1 MSDKNSDDTPAKTPA
16 KKASSKGSLV
26 PIAAGLAFGSE
37 IKRFGRSRLT
47 RAAIVVMMLLP
58 LVYGALYLWAFWDPF
73 GHVNKMP
80 VALVNADKGT
90 EVKGQKINAG
100 AEVEKSL
107 ADDKSLDW
115 NIVSPAEAQQGVKDG
130 TYYFML
136 ELPENFS
143 AAIASPMSGKPEKAQ
158 LRAVYNDANNY
169 ISSTIG
175 QTAMSQV
182 LNAVSTRVSGQAVN
196 QVLSMM
202 ITAGSG
208 IEQAADGAGNLHDGL
223 VTAHDG
229 AAQLAS
235 GLGTAKTGS
244 AQLRAGSQQ
253 LSDGITQA
261 TDPLLAVTKAL
272 SGLGGNTAQ
281 LQQSAAALV
290 EAADKAGVFVKT
302 QDTALAGIDAA
313 IRQLAA
319 SPDPVARQSAEGL
332 RAVRAQL
339 AQASVTP
346 AAKQQITAAGGAAA
360 TMTEQLRTPGSPLQT
375 VLAQVGATGGD
386 LTAKLT
392 ELRSGAQQLAAGNA
406 TLDDGITQLSDG
418 ATRLSAG
425 TVQLRDGSQELSTK
439 LREGAGAVPKW
450 SQEQTSQVAQTIG
463 GPVQL
468 DAQHEN
474 RAPNFGTGMAPFFLT
489 LALFF
494 GALVLWMVFRP
505 LQNRAIAAE
514 VLAIRVVMA
523 SYLPAAA
530 IGLFQA
536 AILYCVVRFGLGL
549 EVAHPVAMVFF
560 MMGVSLSFIA
570 FTQAVNAFVGPAVG
584 RVLIMALLML
594 QLVSSGGMYPVET
607 TARPFQILHKYDPM
621 TYGVNGL
628 RQLILGGI
636 DNRLWQAIAVL
647 VFLWVA
653 SVTVSCLS
661 ARRNRLWNLD
671 RLIPAIKI

>member
-1 MSDKNSDDTPAKTPA
+1 MSEKNSDDTSA
-16 KKASSKGSLV
+16 KKSSSKGSLV

-143 AAIASPMSGKPEKAQ
+143 SAIASPMTGKPEKAQ

-182 LNAVSTRVSGQAVN
+182 LNAVSTRISGQAVN

-208 IEQAADGAGNLHDGL
+208 IEQAADGAGKLHDGL
-223 VTAHDG
+223 VTANDG

-313 IRQLAA
+313 IRQLAV
-319 SPDPVARQSAEGL
+319 SPDPAARQSAEGL

-346 AAKQQITAAGGAAA
+346 AAKQQIIAATDAAA
-360 TMTEQLRTPGSPLQT
+360 TLTEQLRTPGSPLQT

-549 EVAHPVAMVFF
+549 EVAHPIAMVFF

>member
-1 MSDKNSDDTPAKTPA
+1 MPGKKN
-16 KKASSKGSLV
+16 LV

-37 IKRFGRSRLT
+37 IKRFGRSRMT
-47 RAAIVVMMLLP
+47 RAAIVVLMLLP

-73 GHVNKMP
+73 GNVNKMP

-100 AEVEKSL
+100 AEVEKAL
-107 ADDKSLDW
+107 ADDESLDW
-115 NIVSPAEAQQGVKDG
+115 HVVSPSEARQGVQDG

-143 AAIASPMSGKPEKAQ
+143 SAISSPMTGKPEKAQ
-158 LRAVYNDANNY
+158 LKAIYNDANNY
-169 ISSTIG
+169 VSSTIG
-175 QTAMSQV
+175 QSAMAQV
-182 LNAVSTRVSGQAVN
+182 LNAVSTRISGQAVN

-208 IEQAADGAGNLHDGL
+208 IEDAADGAGKLHDGL
-223 VTAHDG
+223 VTANDG

-235 GLGTAKTGS
+235 GLATAKTGS
-244 AQLRAGSQQ
+244 AQLRTGSQQ
-253 LSDGITQA
+253 LSDGINQA
-261 TDPLLAVTKAL
+261 TDPILAVTKAL
-272 SGLGGNTAQ
+272 SGLGGNTEQ

-319 SPDPVARQSAEGL
+319 SPEPAARQAADGL
-332 RAVRAQL
+332 RLVRAQL
-339 AQASVTP
+339 AQASMTP
-346 AAKQQITAAGGAAA
+346 AAKQQITAAAGSAAVL
-360 TMTEQLRTPGSPLQT
+360 TEQLRTPGSPLQT
-375 VLAQVGATGGD
+375 VLAKIGSTGGD

-392 ELRSGAQQLAAGNA
+392 ELRSGAAQLAAGNA

-418 ATRLSAG
+418 AGKLASG

-450 SQEQTSQVAQTIG
+450 SQEQTAQVADTIG

-468 DAQHEN
+468 ATTHEN

-530 IGLFQA
+530 IALCQA
-536 AILYCVVRFGLGL
+536 VILYCVVRFALGL
-549 EVAHPVAMVFF
+549 EVAHPIAMLFF
-560 MMGVSLSFIA
+560 MMGVSLAFLA
-570 FTQAVNAFVGPAVG
+570 FTQAVNALVGASVG

-607 TARPFQILHKYDPM
+607 TARPFQVLHKYDPM

-636 DNRLWQAIAVL
+636 DHR
-647 VFLWVA
+647 LWVA
-653 SVTVSCLS
+653 IAILVVLWVVSVTVSCLS